1 MIQYGCYQW
10 PTQNFSLVQN
20 RQTQSLTSQS
30 LAMMLGRALKQNLT
44 HFSNNGKKDKK
55 ADISTEN
62 ESKEANNSSPQS
74 SPLKSVEEIEQ
85 PLKQVQ
91 EKAEK
96 NGNKEEF
103 SNLR

>member
-10 PTQNFSLVQN
+10 PTQSFSLVQN

-30 LAMMLGRALKQNLT
+30 LAMILGRALKQNLT
-44 HFSNNGKKDKK
+44 HFSNNGKKDIK

-62 ESKEANNSSPQS
+62 ESKEANNSSSQS
-74 SPLKSVEEIEQ
+74 SSLKSVEEIEQ

-96 NGNKEEF
+96 KGNKEEF